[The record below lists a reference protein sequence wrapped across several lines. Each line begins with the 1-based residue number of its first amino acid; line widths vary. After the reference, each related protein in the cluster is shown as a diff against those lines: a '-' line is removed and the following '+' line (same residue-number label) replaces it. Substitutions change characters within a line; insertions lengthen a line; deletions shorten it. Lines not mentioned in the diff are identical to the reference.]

1 MTQEAQEAQEAQ
13 ATRAGPDAPDAGRD
27 PPWRSFPT
35 VPVVSEGGFLTAAEC
50 AVLSAYL
57 ETNVRR
63 LGRRNIE
70 PFFSYR
76 QISYAG
82 VDSPRVRKIMDRARR
97 RIAGILS
104 DGLHGDAVYPEY
116 TDLVLWREGQHMNVH
131 RDDLPPHF
139 GHRLYSSILY
149 LTSCHGGATV
159 FPTAGIEVPPEA
171 GRMIAFPS
179 SLPHGVRPVVSGRR
193 HTLASWYTGDAER
206 RER

>member
-1 MTQEAQEAQEAQ
+1 MVETACPPERQMTQAKL
-13 ATRAGPDAPDAGRD
+13 DAPDVDQGS
-27 PPWRSFPT
+27 PWKTFPT
-35 VPVVSEGGFLTAAEC
+35 VPVVSEGGFLPAAEC

-63 LGRRNIE
+63 LGRRNID

-82 VDSPRVRKIMDRARR
+82 VDSPRVRKIMDRVRH
-97 RIAGILS
+97 RIASILS
-104 DGLHGDAVYPEY
+104 DGLHGDVVYPEY
-116 TDLVLWREGQHMNVH
+116 TDLVLWREGQHMNIH

-139 GHRLYSSILY
+139 EHRLYSSILY

-159 FPTAGIEVPPEA
+159 FPTAGIEVPPEV

-179 SLPHGVRPVVSGRR
+179 SLLHGVRPVVSGRR